1 MLKSVIVSNGEINE
15 IKIKNLTDDNI
26 FKKCGYKNS
35 NNFKK
40 LYSWDFRDTSTI
52 ELWGKEE
59 LKKTESNF
67 SIFCKYN
74 IKTIGK
80 TLFLLRDNK
89 ENKFNSLSLIE
100 FSNFFKL
107 NNIEL
112 KNYDEEI
119 IESNIEANSE
129 ILNQKILSDKE
140 EVEKQQGDNDS
151 ESSLNSELTLDLYCY
166 SDENN

>member
-1 MLKSVIVSNGEINE
+1 M
-15 IKIKNLTDDNI
+15 
-26 FKKCGYKNS
+26 
-35 NNFKK
+35 
-40 LYSWDFRDTSTI
+40 
-52 ELWGKEE
+52 
-59 LKKTESNF
+59 TE
-67 SIFCKYN
+67 
-74 IKTIGK
+74 
-80 TLFLLRDNK
+80 
-89 ENKFNSLSLIE
+89 
-100 FSNFFKL
+100 
-107 NNIEL
+107 EL